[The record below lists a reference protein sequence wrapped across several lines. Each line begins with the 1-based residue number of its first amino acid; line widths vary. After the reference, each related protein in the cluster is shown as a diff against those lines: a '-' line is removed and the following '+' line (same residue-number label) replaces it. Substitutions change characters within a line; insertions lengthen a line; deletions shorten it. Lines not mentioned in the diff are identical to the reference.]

1 MMKYATRK
9 AAKEELERVI
19 QQMQEESMKVNT
31 NLKVQEKAI
40 QVYRE
45 EMEQQ
50 QTPTK
55 LSQPFSPVRHFEFG
69 EVRECELDYSI
80 KKQPVLPVWK
90 KRKGDEELF
99 GARGLALDEPNEL
112 IYIVDRG
119 NNRIQVV
126 SFTGKFLER
135 FGRE

>member
-45 EMEQQ
+45 ITRWM
-50 QTPTK
+50 
-55 LSQPFSPVRHFEFG
+55 
-69 EVRECELDYSI
+69 
-80 KKQPVLPVWK
+80 
-90 KRKGDEELF
+90 
-99 GARGLALDEPNEL
+99 
-112 IYIVDRG
+112 
-119 NNRIQVV
+119 IQR
-126 SFTGKFLER
+126 S
-135 FGRE
+135 